1 MKSDRKCPPD
11 LSVHLQICLTKNVHL
26 QICAAVPNR
35 HLFPFVSLP
44 AYLVEKYRYKYTHKT
59 LWATTNTNTKSFL
72 PKFTIAEFS
81 KQTFFCVFVFV
92 CACSQAL
99 LGFYGTL
106 FSLLPLP
113 NVWFWEKNLNIS
125 LKFIFPNHWQEK
137 INQLGGNR
145 SPRIGRVFHETRSC
159 LDK

>member
-1 MKSDRKCPPD
+1 MKSNRKCPPD
-11 LSVHLQICLTKNVHL
+11 LSVHLHICLTKNVHL

-59 LWATTNTNTKSFL
+59 LWATTNTNTNSYL
-72 PKFTIAEFS
+72 PNITIAEFS

-99 LGFYGTL
+99 LGFFGTL
-106 FSLLPLP
+106 
-113 NVWFWEKNLNIS
+113 
-125 LKFIFPNHWQEK
+125 IFPPSSCK
-137 INQLGGNR
+137 
-145 SPRIGRVFHETRSC
+145 C
-159 LDK
+159 LDWRRKLEFLFEIHFSQSLARIDKSIGGK

>member
-11 LSVHLQICLTKNVHL
+11 LSVHLQICLIKNVHL

-59 LWATTNTNTKSFL
+59 LWATTNTNTNSYL
-72 PKFTIAEFS
+72 PNFTIAEFS

-99 LGFYGTL
+99 LGFFGILIFPPSSYKK
-106 FSLLPLP
+106 SWIPL
-113 NVWFWEKNLNIS
+113 
-125 LKFIFPNHWQEK
+125 LKFIFPKHRQEK
-137 INQLGGNR
+137 INQLGEIEVQG
-145 SPRIGRVFHETRSC
+145 
-159 LDK
+159 

>member
-1 MKSDRKCPPD
+1 M
-11 LSVHLQICLTKNVHL
+11 LSLKIRIWSLTKNVHLQICKNVHL

-59 LWATTNTNTKSFL
+59 LWATTNTNTNSSL
-72 PKFTIAEFS
+72 PKFTIPEFS

-99 LGFYGTL
+99 LGFFGTL
-106 FSLLPLP
+106 
-113 NVWFWEKNLNIS
+113 
-125 LKFIFPNHWQEK
+125 IFPPSSCK
-137 INQLGGNR
+137 
-145 SPRIGRVFHETRSC
+145 C
-159 LDK
+159 LDWRRKLEFLFEIHFSQSLARIDKSIGGK